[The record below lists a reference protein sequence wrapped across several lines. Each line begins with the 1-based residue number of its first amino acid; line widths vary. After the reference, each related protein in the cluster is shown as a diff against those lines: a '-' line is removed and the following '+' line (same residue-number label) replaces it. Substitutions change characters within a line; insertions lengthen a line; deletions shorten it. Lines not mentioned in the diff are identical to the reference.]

1 MMEVALAWYEVQ
13 MAADVGV
20 RRNVE
25 ALSKNRK
32 GTFEG
37 GKSTWESHILGACGE
52 MAFAKAFGLYW
63 EAGVNTFKAGGD
75 VCAVE
80 VRTRA
85 QHDWEL
91 IVRDDDPDGRIY
103 FLVTGGP
110 EKFRLHGWIKSEDA
124 RRPEWRQNHGG
135 YKPAYFVPHSAL
147 KSLDQLVAL

>member
-1 MMEVALAWYEVQ
+1 MEVALAWYEVQ
-13 MAADVGV
+13 IAADVGV

-37 GKSTWESHILGACGE
+37 GLSTWESHILGACGE
-52 MAFAKAFGLYW
+52 MAFAKATGLYW

-75 VCAVE
+75 VGTVE
-80 VRTRA
+80 VRTRSR
-85 QHDWEL
+85 HDYEL

-110 EKFRLHGWIKSEDA
+110 ERFRLQGWIKSEEA
-124 RRPEWRQNHGG
+124 RRPEWRKNHGG
-135 YKPAYFVPHSAL
+135 YQPAYFVPHSAL
-147 KSLDQLVAL
+147 KSLDQLIAL

>member
-1 MMEVALAWYEVQ
+1 MDVTLEWYEIQ

-25 ALSKNRK
+25 ALSKNRRRS
-32 GTFEG
+32 FEG
-37 GKSTWESHILGACGE
+37 GLSTWDAHILGACGE

-80 VRTRA
+80 VRTRSR
-85 QHDWEL
+85 HDYEL
-91 IVRDDDPDGRIY
+91 IVRDNDPDGRVF

-110 EKFRLHGWIKSEDA
+110 NTFRLHGWIKSEEA
-124 RRPEWRQNHGG
+124 RRPEWRKNHGA
-135 YKPAYFVPHSAL
+135 YQPAYFVPHSAL
-147 KSLDQLVAL
+147 RSLDQLIAL